1 MRVITGLA
9 RGRRLETLPGEET
22 RPTAERVKE
31 ALFSILQ
38 FEIEG
43 RRVLDL
49 FAGTGAVPVSSAS
62 KRSAAVPRAV
72 FLWIKTPPRWR

>member
-43 RRVLDL
+43 RRC
-49 FAGTGAVPVSSAS
+49 
-62 KRSAAVPRAV
+62 
-72 FLWIKTPPRWR
+72 